1 MISILNS
8 IWELLYAFII
18 CETFMMQILLD
29 GPGILKFAD
38 FGLSRVEG
46 ENLDEVFEQFTD
58 AGLLSLHLLSF
69 KANCMFTMFA
79 ITCAVVLQSLVF
91 HAVQVS
97 SGKTKVNDQA
107 LAKYRRNTRQSVV
120 QFYNL
125 PFR

>member
-58 AGLLSLHLLSF
+58 AGLL
-69 KANCMFTMFA
+69 
-79 ITCAVVLQSLVF
+79 
-91 HAVQVS
+91 
-97 SGKTKVNDQA
+97 
-107 LAKYRRNTRQSVV
+107 
-120 QFYNL
+120 
-125 PFR
+125 